1 MANTKRKNGTGTCIK
16 RPDGKYE
23 AIVQSSII
31 NQKTFKPKR
40 FKKVANTEQEALEGA
55 LMKKDAWEKEYIN
68 HGNDL
73 KIDKSKTFGKYLEEY
88 IDTQVKGSVTSSTY
102 YTYIRNMR
110 FLFYNHNI
118 AVLQL
123 HMLSQK
129 VFQDYYDEIGAK
141 YSKKTCSF
149 PIQLCRRVCQDLVD
163 KSLLKENY
171 AKQAAPKKEVLDDYL
186 KAQEERDKNHKEI
199 FSESDI
205 KKFYEAYKRHQGEY
219 ARVVIFLLETGLRI
233 SEFASL
239 CNSDIDLENNIL
251 IVNKSRAYRLK
262 ENSKK
267 EIEEYVK
274 VPKNGKERK
283 VHLSPLAKE
292 VILEMQEQTK
302 IYSPYNPDDL
312 LYPSFYSQGKRR
324 SNSSMEVCFKDLCDK
339 LGIDRDVHLT
349 KRGNQ
354 KGLCLHSLRHTM
366 NSFSKAQNRASIAS
380 MLGHSLKVNEEVYT
394 HTNEDILQEIKTPSQ
409 TVLEKKDEN
418 LDLDLTEEQEK
429 LLLKKLLKKYQ
440 NEE

>member
-31 NQKTFKPKR
+31 NKKTFKPKR

-73 KIDKSKTFGKYLEEY
+73 KIDKAKTFGKYLEEY

-186 KAQEERDKNHKEI
+186 KTQEERDKNHKEI

-429 LLLKKLLKKYQ
+429 MLLKKLLKKYQ